1 MGSGA
6 WEGGL
11 HLGCVV
17 VISGHSA
24 GAKKLWITPVDI
36 TGIVRRKNVL
46 STLNWQRIV
55 SFRGRDKLVA
65 IVPCAFLTDAA
76 DLVEMGIKVGR
87 KALGLTTL

>member
-1 MGSGA
+1 M
-6 WEGGL
+6 
-11 HLGCVV
+11 
-17 VISGHSA
+17 
-24 GAKKLWITPVDI
+24 
-36 TGIVRRKNVL
+36 GIVHRKNVL

-65 IVPCAFLTDAA
+65 IVPCVFLTDAA